1 MKQNLITELDEKHEE
16 EKEVLEK
23 AHKEQ
28 VEALEKTLKDTFDQQ
43 TTELKN

>member
-28 VEALEKTLKDTFDQQ
+28 VEALEKTLKDSFDQQ